1 MSDLSDDL
9 KKKVDQFL
17 HYYEIFE
24 EDGSCKAVRSHK
36 LLRDIVILIPELQ
49 DEIDTRLAV
58 LGFVE
63 DDNNPK

>member
-9 KKKVDQFL
+9 KKKVDQFI

-36 LLRDIVILIPELQ
+36 LLRDVLILIPDLQ
-49 DEIDTRLAV
+49 DEIDLRLIT

-63 DDNNPK
+63 SDES

>member
-9 KKKVDQFL
+9 KKKVDQFI

-36 LLRDIVILIPELQ
+36 LLRDVLILIPDLQ
-49 DEIDTRLAV
+49 DEIDLRLIA

-63 DDNNPK
+63 SDES